1 MRGAIAKQEI
11 TKKILETFS
20 DSFICSDGKE
30 IRIPFIEGSDLIQI
44 KCTLTCAKVNVVAPG
59 SDNAFDSAG
68 EQAPAPALDEAPI
81 LTKEEKDKV
90 NDLISRL
97 GL

>member
-1 MRGAIAKQEI
+1 MARGSVAKEEI
-11 TKKILETFS
+11 IQKILKDFEG
-20 DSFICSDGKE
+20 SFVNDKE
-30 IRIPFIEGSDLIQI
+30 IRIPWVENGETLQI
-44 KCTLTCAKVNVVAPG
+44 KVALTCAKVNVVAPG
-59 SDNAFDSAG
+59 SDNAFDSAV

>member
-1 MRGAIAKQEI
+1 MARGSIAKEEI
-11 TKKILETFS
+11 IQKILKDFEG
-20 DSFICSDGKE
+20 SFVNDKE
-30 IRIPFIEGSDLIQI
+30 IRIPWIENGEPLQI
-44 KCTLTCAKVNVVAPG
+44 KVALTCAKVNVVAPG

-68 EQAPAPALDEAPI
+68 EQTPAPALDETPI

>member
-1 MRGAIAKQEI
+1 MARGSIAKEEI
-11 TKKILETFS
+11 IQKILKDFEG
-20 DSFICSDGKE
+20 SFVNDKE
-30 IRIPFIEGSDLIQI
+30 IRIPWIENGESLQI
-44 KCTLTCAKVNVVAPG
+44 KVALTCAKVNVVAPG
-59 SDNAFDSAG
+59 SDNAFDNAG
-68 EQAPAPALDEAPI
+68 EQTPAPALDETPV